1 MSVPNVGDYY
11 TRKYQSGHIQGY
23 QVVNVNPEK
32 KRVYL
37 KPVGRPD
44 LEPLSVS
51 YNPEI
56 GDLNMYE
63 HVSMPPGS
71 DRFGGKNRSRIK
83 RRKNKRK
90 TVRRNKF
97 MKWF

>member
-1 MSVPNVGDYY
+1 
-11 TRKYQSGHIQGY
+11 
-23 QVVNVNPEK
+23 
-32 KRVYL
+32 L
-37 KPVGRPD
+37 KPQT
-44 LEPLSVS
+44 VS
-51 YNPEI
+51 YDPERKQLD
-56 GDLNMYE
+56 GFE

-71 DRFGGKNRSRIK
+71 GMIGGKNRSRIK